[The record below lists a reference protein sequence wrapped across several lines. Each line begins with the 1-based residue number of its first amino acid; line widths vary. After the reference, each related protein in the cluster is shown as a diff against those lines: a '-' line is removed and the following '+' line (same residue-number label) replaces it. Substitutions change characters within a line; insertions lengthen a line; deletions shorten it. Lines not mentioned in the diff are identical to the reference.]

1 MTDHL
6 QQVREKLHTLRG
18 KDLAAT
24 AQRVGASYDT
34 ILRIRDGTTSAP
46 SYSLVM
52 ALERALKRVKD
63 AMAQG
68 RPMPM
73 ALRENRVWGAKEK
86 LFERVLPKISE
97 AKLAELLQ
105 SAHVVDGI
113 VKGLRQPDWP
123 ASGWQALHQLAL
135 RLCGLCAAGAGV
147 AAAGRRAG

>member
-52 ALERALKRVKD
+52 ALDRALKRVKVSPSCRKAPAVTVAVTPPAD
-63 AMAQG
+63 
-68 RPMPM
+68 
-73 ALRENRVWGAKEK
+73 
-86 LFERVLPKISE
+86 
-97 AKLAELLQ
+97 Q
-105 SAHVVDGI
+105 SLDPVV
-113 VKGLRQPDWP
+113 
-123 ASGWQALHQLAL
+123 
-135 RLCGLCAAGAGV
+135 AGG
-147 AAAGRRAG
+147 GTL